1 MKKNEELILKALK
14 ILLDRDEGGRLGDS
28 LSRCLS
34 QEDYFLKSMI

>member
-28 LSRCLS
+28 LSKQISDALHD
-34 QEDYFLKSMI
+34 EGKA

>member
-28 LSRCLS
+28 LPVV
-34 QEDYFLKSMI
+34 